1 MQEIKYLLGLILCCW
16 GFSSTAATINDIRY
30 EGNDVTQVSL
40 LNREIYIKKG
50 DVLDDKLIEKS
61 RQAVMNLG
69 LFKTVTFYLQDS
81 EVEQDDVNNSLV
93 DVVFVVEEKYYMI
106 VLPRLKIDDNEVY
119 YGLQF
124 RWDNVGGV
132 NHKMDVL
139 FQNRGV
145 TQNLRER
152 NNRFRYFYP
161 NVNNSAYNIGLSLQD
176 SNSIDE
182 FEGVVNR
189 QDEIY
194 ALSLSRWLND
204 KGRNRG
210 WFVQGSV
217 LYQHRNNQVFEGD
230 ELSGEIDAVV
240 LGAETGF
247 VSVSDYEY
255 NRGGKSYGYKFDVS
269 HESLGS
275 DNFYIKHYLYYRSY
289 YRFDSLPLA
298 NLNVQTLL
306 GHANN
311 DIMGESAFKLGGG
324 HDLRGYENDRF
335 AGNTM
340 LLTNI
345 EYMFPHDKYPIIR
358 YVGFVDIGNT
368 YDEISEIF
376 HRPLN
381 LGVGVGLR
389 WKIRAFVNLDL
400 RADFGY
406 GITDSDYKFSFG
418 SRNAF

>member
-1 MQEIKYLLGLILCCW
+1 LSYW
-16 GFSSTAATINDIRY
+16 
-30 EGNDVTQVSL
+30 
-40 LNREIYIKKG
+40 
-50 DVLDDKLIEKS
+50 
-61 RQAVMNLG
+61 
-69 LFKTVTFYLQDS
+69 
-81 EVEQDDVNNSLV
+81 
-93 DVVFVVEEKYYMI
+93 
-106 VLPRLKIDDNEVY
+106 
-119 YGLQF
+119 LQF
-124 RWDNVGGV
+124 RWDNVGCL
-132 NHKMDVL
+132 NHKIDVL

-145 TQNLRER
+145 TQNVRER

-161 NVNNSAYNIGLSLQD
+161 NVNNSAYNFGLSVQD

-194 ALSLSRWLND
+194 ALNLSRWLNN

-210 WFVQGSV
+210 WFVEGNV
-217 LYQHRNNQVFEGD
+217 LYQKRNNQVFEGD
-230 ELSGEIDAVV
+230 ELSAEINAVI
-240 LGAETGF
+240 LGAEIGYVG
-247 VSVSDYEY
+247 VSEYEY

-269 HESLGS
+269 HETIGS
-275 DNFYIKHYLYYRSY
+275 DDFFIKHYLYYRSY
-289 YRFDSLPLA
+289 YRFDSFPLS

-306 GHANN
+306 GHSNN
-311 DIMGESAFKLGGG
+311 DILGESAFKLGGG
-324 HDLRGYENDRF
+324 QDLRGYENDRF

-340 LLTNI
+340 LLTNV
-345 EYMFPHDKYPIIR
+345 EYMFPHDEYPIIR

-406 GITDSDYKFSFG
+406 GITDSDYRFSFG
-418 SRNAF
+418 TSNAF